1 MREIKKN
8 LKVLFKYI
16 KEVVTEF
23 ISGDVIKHSASLSY
37 YTTLSIVPLLVI
49 IISITG
55 WIFGEDAMRGEVYS
69 EMNELIG
76 SQAASQL
83 EKAIQ
88 TIHLNEEGSTLATY
102 ISIGVLAFGATRVFA
117 EIQDSLNKIWGL
129 KVIQTKKWWKIIVD
143 RLISFSMIIS
153 LGFLMMVS
161 LVLSAIVLAFT
172 TFINNWIGSTGDVL
186 VTVSDHLM
194 SVISTTAIFA
204 AIFKVL
210 PDAHIKWRDV
220 FVGALITSILFLVGK
235 LLIGYYVG
243 NNDTAS
249 MFGAAGSVIILM
261 LWVYYT
267 SAILYLGAVFTKV
280 YAMNH
285 GGKIKPSGF
294 AVWIKTVE
302 QPVSDV
308 TLNDNTTKQI

>member
-1 MREIKKN
+1 MRE
-8 LKVLFKYI
+8 LKRNFTVLFKYI
-16 KEVVTEF
+16 KEVVTEY

-37 YTTLSIVPLLVI
+37 YTTLSIVPLLII
-49 IISITG
+49 IISVTG
-55 WIFGEDAMRGEVYS
+55 WIFGEDAMRGQVYS
-69 EMNELIG
+69 QMNDLIG
-76 SQAASQL
+76 SQAANQL

-88 TIHLNEEGSTLATY
+88 TIHLNEKGSTLATY
-102 ISIGVLAFGATRVFA
+102 ISIIVLAFGATRVFA

-129 KVIQTKKWWKIIVD
+129 KVVQTKKWWKIIVD
-143 RLISFSMIIS
+143 RLISFSMVIS

-161 LVLSAIVLAFT
+161 LVLSALVMALT
-172 TFINNWIGSTGDVL
+172 SMMNKWIGNYGDVL
-186 VTVSDHLM
+186 ITVSDHLM

-220 FVGALITSILFLVGK
+220 FIGALITSILFLIGK
-235 LLIGYYVG
+235 LLIGYYIG
-243 NNDTAS
+243 SNDTAS

-280 YAMNH
+280 YATNH
-285 GGKIKPSGF
+285 GGKIRPSGF

-308 TLNDNTTKQI
+308 TLTENSNKQI

>member
-1 MREIKKN
+1 MQEIKQN
-8 LKVLFKYI
+8 FGVLFRYV
-16 KEVVTEF
+16 KEVVTEY

-37 YTTLSIVPLLVI
+37 YTTLSIVPLLII
-49 IISITG
+49 IISVTG
-55 WIFGEDAMRGEVYS
+55 WIFGEDAMRGQVYS
-69 EMNELIG
+69 QMHELIG
-76 SQAASQL
+76 SEAASQL

-88 TIHLNEEGSTLATY
+88 TIHLNEKGSSLATY

-117 EIQDSLNKIWGL
+117 EIQDSMNKIWGL
-129 KVIQTKKWWKIIVD
+129 KVVQTKKWWKVIVD
-143 RLISFSMIIS
+143 RLISFSMVIS

-161 LVLSAIVLAFT
+161 LVLSAIVLAIT
-172 TFINNWIGSTGDVL
+172 SIVNKWLGNYGEVL
-186 VTVSDHLM
+186 IAVTDHLM

-220 FVGALITSILFLVGK
+220 FIGALITSILFLIGK
-235 LLIGYYVG
+235 ILIGYYIG

-280 YAMNH
+280 YATNH
-285 GGKIKPSGF
+285 GGKIRPSGF

-308 TLNDNTTKQI
+308 TLTENTNKQI